1 VGKQGPDLTVS
12 TGPVLVHA
20 PLGWNSWDVY
30 GASVREDEVLE
41 NAEQLAERLAPFG
54 WEYIVVDIQWYEP
67 GASSS
72 AYRPFVPLEM
82 DEFSRLVP
90 AANRLPS
97 AVGGNGFQYLAR
109 RIHALG
115 LKFGIHVMRGI
126 PRQAV
131 HANTPI
137 LGTTVGARDIA
148 QTNSICPWNTDMY
161 GVDPNAVGAQ
171 EYYDSLFS
179 LYATWGVDFVK
190 VDDILRPYAAGEI
203 ECIKRAIDRAG
214 RDMVLSLSCG
224 PTEVEDAAHLRSH
237 ADMWRITGDFWDRW
251 EDLYSMF
258 EPCRAW
264 AAFSGNGHWPDA
276 DMLPLG
282 RIALRS
288 SEHGCGDRW
297 TRFTRAEQRTMMS
310 LWSIVGSPLI
320 LGSFLPDLDDWTLG
334 LLTNREVLE
343 MQRLARNPRQISRRG
358 DCVIW
363 AADGPEGSSYM
374 AIFNLGVSR
383 TSIAVPVRGILGGGN
398 VRDLWSGA
406 RLAPPERISEI
417 EVDPHGARVFGARV

>member
-1 VGKQGPDLTVS
+1 MDGQGSELTVS
-12 TGPVLVHA
+12 KGPALA
-20 PLGWNSWDVY
+20 RPPLGWNSWDVY

-41 NAEQLAERLAPFG
+41 NAEHMAARLAPFG

-82 DEFSRLVP
+82 DEVSRLVP
-90 AANRLPS
+90 AANRFPS
-97 AVGGNGFQYLAR
+97 AAGGGGFEYLAR

-115 LKFGIHVMRGI
+115 LKFGIHVMRGV

-137 LGTTVGARDIA
+137 LGTTAGARDIA

-161 GVDPNAVGAQ
+161 GVNPSAVGAQ

-190 VDDILRPYAAGEI
+190 VDDILLPYAAGEI
-203 ECIKRAIDRAG
+203 ECIRRAIDRAG
-214 RDMVLSLSCG
+214 RDMILSLSCG
-224 PTEVEDAAHLRSH
+224 PTELEHADHLRKH

-264 AAFSGNGHWPDA
+264 AAFSGNGHWLDA

-288 SEHGCGDRW
+288 CEHGCGDRW
-297 TRFTRAEQRTMMS
+297 TRFTRPEQRTMMS
-310 LWSIVGSPLI
+310 LWSIVGSPLM
-320 LGSFLPDLDDWTLG
+320 LGSFVPDLDDWTLG
-334 LLTNREVLE
+334 LLTNREILV
-343 MQRLARNPRQISRRG
+343 MHRFARNSRQVSRRG
-358 DCVIW
+358 DCVTW
-363 AADGPEGSSYM
+363 AADGPDGSSYTG
-374 AIFNLGVSR
+374 IFNLGSCR
-383 TSIAVPVRGILGGGN
+383 GSFAVPVQGTPGEGN
-398 VRDLWSGA
+398 VHDLWSGA
-406 RLAPPERISEI
+406 RLGPPERVCEI
-417 EVDPHGARVFGARV
+417 EVDAHGARVLGLRK

>member
-1 VGKQGPDLTVS
+1 
-12 TGPVLVHA
+12 
-20 PLGWNSWDVY
+20 
-30 GASVREDEVLE
+30 
-41 NAEQLAERLAPFG
+41 
-54 WEYIVVDIQWYEP
+54 
-67 GASSS
+67 
-72 AYRPFVPLEM
+72 
-82 DEFSRLVP
+82 
-90 AANRLPS
+90 
-97 AVGGNGFQYLAR
+97 
-109 RIHALG
+109 
-115 LKFGIHVMRGI
+115 MRGV

-137 LGTTVGARDIA
+137 VGTTVGARDIA

-161 GVDPNAVGAQ
+161 GVNPSAVGAQ

-190 VDDILRPYAAGEI
+190 VDDILLPYASGEI
-203 ECIKRAIDRAG
+203 ECIRRAIDRAD

-224 PTEVEDAAHLRSH
+224 PTDLKHADHLRKN

-288 SEHGCGDRW
+288 YEHGFGDRL

-310 LWSIVGSPLI
+310 LWSIVASPLM
-320 LGSFLPDLDDWTLG
+320 LVSFLPDLDDWTLG
-334 LLTNREVLE
+334 LLTNREVLD
-343 MQRLARNPRQISRRG
+343 MHRLARNPRQVSRREG
-358 DCVIW
+358 CVIW
-363 AADGPEGSSYM
+363 AADGPGGSSYM
-374 AIFNLGVSR
+374 AIFNLSDRRASVG
-383 TSIAVPVRGILGGGN
+383 VPVQGTVCDGD
-398 VRDLWSGA
+398 VYDLWSGA
-406 RLAPPERISEI
+406 RLGEPERVREI
-417 EVDPHGARVFGARV
+417 EVDAHGVRVFVARN

>member
-1 VGKQGPDLTVS
+1 VLTVLK
-12 TGPVLVHA
+12 GPVLAHA

-41 NAEQLAERLAPFG
+41 NAEYLAARLAPFG

-82 DEFSRLVP
+82 DEVSRLVP
-90 AANRLPS
+90 AANRFPS
-97 AVGGNGFQYLAR
+97 AAGGGGFEHLAR
-109 RIHALG
+109 RIHGLG
-115 LKFGIHVMRGI
+115 LKFGIHVMRGV

-137 LGTTVGARDIA
+137 LGTSAGARDIA

-161 GVDPNAVGAQ
+161 GVNPGAPGAQ

-190 VDDILRPYAAGEI
+190 VDDILLPYATGEI
-203 ECIKRAIDRAG
+203 ECIRRAIDRAG

-224 PTEVEDAAHLRSH
+224 PTGPEHADHLRKN
-237 ADMWRITGDFWDRW
+237 ADMWRMTGDFWDRW
-251 EDLYSMF
+251 DDLYSMF
-258 EPCRAW
+258 EPCRTW
-264 AAFSGNGHWPDA
+264 APFSGNGHWPDA

-297 TRFTRAEQRTMMS
+297 TRFTLAEQRTMMS
-310 LWSIVGSPLI
+310 LWSIVGSPLMI
-320 LGSFLPDLDDWTLG
+320 GSFLPDLDDWTLG
-334 LLTNREVLE
+334 LLTNGEVLE
-343 MQRLARNPRQISRRG
+343 MHRSARNPRQVSRGG

-363 AADGPEGSSYM
+363 AADGPDGSSYM
-374 AIFNLGVSR
+374 AIFNLGAR
-383 TSIAVPVRGILGGGN
+383 QASIAVPVQGTLGDGH
-398 VRDLWSGA
+398 VQDLWSGA
-406 RLAPPERISEI
+406 HLGPPERLREI
-417 EVDPHGARVFGARV
+417 EVDAHGARVLGLCK

>member
-1 VGKQGPDLTVS
+1 VDGHGPEPGVS
-12 TGPVLVHA
+12 KGPALAHP

-41 NAEQLAERLAPFG
+41 NAKHMAAHLAPFG
-54 WEYIVVDIQWYEP
+54 WEYVVVDIQWYEP

-82 DEFSRLVP
+82 DEVSRLVP
-90 AANRLPS
+90 AANRFPS
-97 AVGGNGFQYLAR
+97 AAGGAGFEYLAR

-115 LKFGIHVMRGI
+115 LKFGIHVMRGV

-137 LGTTVGARDIA
+137 LGTTAGARDIA

-161 GVDPNAVGAQ
+161 GVDPSAEGAQ

-179 LYATWGVDFVK
+179 LYAKWGVDFVK
-190 VDDILRPYAAGEI
+190 VDDILLPYAAGEI
-203 ECIKRAIDRAG
+203 ECIRRAIDRAG
-214 RDMVLSLSCG
+214 RDIVLSLSCG
-224 PTEVEDAAHLRSH
+224 PTELEHADHLRKN
-237 ADMWRITGDFWDRW
+237 ADTWRIAGDFWDRW

-264 AAFSGNGHWPDA
+264 AVFSGSGHWPDA

-288 SEHGCGDRW
+288 CERGCGDRW

-310 LWSIVGSPLI
+310 LWSIVGSPLM
-320 LGSFLPDLDDWTLG
+320 LGSFLPDLDGWTLG
-334 LLTNREVLE
+334 LLTNREILD
-343 MQRLARNPRQISRRG
+343 MHRFARNPRQVSRQG
-358 DCVIW
+358 DCVTW
-363 AADGPEGSSYM
+363 AAEGPNGSSYM
-374 AIFNLGVSR
+374 AIFNLGVSG
-383 TSIAVPVRGILGGGN
+383 TSIAVTVQGTLGEGN
-398 VRDLWSGA
+398 VHDLWSGA
-406 RLAPPERISEI
+406 RLGPLELVGGI
-417 EVDPHGARVFGARV
+417 EVDAHGVRVFGARK